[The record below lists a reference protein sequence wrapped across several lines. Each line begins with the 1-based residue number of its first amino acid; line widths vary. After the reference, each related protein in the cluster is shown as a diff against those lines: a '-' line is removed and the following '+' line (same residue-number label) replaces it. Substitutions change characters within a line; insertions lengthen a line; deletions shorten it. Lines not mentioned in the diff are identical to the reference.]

1 MKKASEEDLLA
12 ERPNLD
18 FSKGTRGKHYNRLAE
33 GTNIAILDPALM
45 DQFPDSE
52 SVNVALHAFL
62 SMPEQDRKAALQRA
76 KSVSTFAKPAFDPR
90 VGTLEKAS

>member
-18 FSKGTRGKHYNRLAE
+18 FSKGIRGKYYNRLAE

-52 SVNVALHAFL
+52 SVNLALHAFL
-62 SMPEQDRKAALQRA
+62 SMPEQDRKAALQR
-76 KSVSTFAKPAFDPR
+76 STSELKFTKPAFDPR
-90 VGTLEKAS
+90 MGTLEKAS